1 MRKFYVV
8 ILSIL
13 LSKFAFAAENDIYYS
28 MGLKVWN
35 HRYFS
40 DVGGAATRSER
51 VNAPVIS
58 GSIRYKNYSFT
69 ASSLI
74 NTTYAFPENRL
85 SSTYASYAS
94 RSDTDWAVGYTL
106 WDRLTPIVGNKVIT
120 SDDIPTISIP
130 FLGLSGFLPINEKSY
145 ISGTIAY
152 SNMAKGIE
160 GSTENA
166 NYSMFDLTYSRAVSQ
181 NTFVNIGWR
190 RQNFSKSYTQMVE
203 GIVAGVGFNF

>member
-1 MRKFYVV
+1 MRKSLIIFLC
-8 ILSIL
+8 ILAPAL
-13 LSKFAFAAENDIYYS
+13 ALAAEDDINYS
-28 MGLKVWN
+28 MSLKVWN

-40 DVGGAATRSER
+40 DLGGPSTRSER

-74 NTTYAFPENRL
+74 NTTYAFPENKL
-85 SSTYASYAS
+85 SSTYASYAT

-106 WDRLTPIVGNKVIT
+106 WDKFTPIVGNKVIT
-120 SDDIPTISIP
+120 SDDVSTLTIP
-130 FLGLSGFLPINEKSY
+130 FLGLSGFLPINDQSY
-145 ISGTIAY
+145 ISGTLAY
-152 SNMAKGIE
+152 SNMAKGVE

-166 NYSMFDLTYSRAVSQ
+166 NYSMYDLTYSRSVYQ

-190 RQNFSKSYTQMVE
+190 TQTFSKSYTQLIG
-203 GIVAGVGFNF
+203 GIVAGVSFNF

>member
-1 MRKFYVV
+1 MRKLCIGV
-8 ILSIL
+8 LAL
-13 LSKFAFAAENDIYYS
+13 LASAFAFAAEDDISYS

-85 SSTYASYAS
+85 SSTNASYAQ

-106 WDRLTPIVGNKVIT
+106 WDRVTPILGNKVIT
-120 SDDIPTISIP
+120 SDDGPTATIP
-130 FLGLSGFLPINEKSY
+130 FLGLSGFLPINDQSN
-145 ISGTIAY
+145 ISGTLAY
-152 SNMAKGIE
+152 SNMARGIE

-166 NYSMFDLTYSRAVSQ
+166 NYSMFDLTYSRAVSP

-190 RQNFSKSYTQMVE
+190 RQNFSKSYTQLVE
-203 GIVAGVGFNF
+203 GIVAGVSFNF